1 MPSPQLG
8 TSSHLFSSLAVQPLD
23 SNLLR
28 MLIILLN
35 VLFCIV
41 DTLAKCAAV
50 ARC

>member
-8 TSSHLFSSLAVQPLD
+8 TLSHFDLTVQPLD

-35 VLFCIV
+35 VLVCIV
-41 DTLAKCAAV
+41 DTLSKCAAV